1 MNRLVIIAVF
11 LISSVLLVS
20 NAQAAFTLNA
30 TRVVYTE
37 GTKGANLVIKNNNE
51 KKYGGQ
57 VWLESEADAIPDNS
71 FVISP
76 SLFTL
81 ASNSKQN
88 LRIMQTSANL
98 PTDREA
104 LFWLYVQEL
113 PPALEEANQLQFAM
127 RTKIKLIARPANL
140 VEAREG
146 AESQL
151 TVAAVGNTL
160 KINNPTPYFFAVS
173 SLIKGKT
180 EFKDK
185 ALSVVK
191 PKKAFQIANNMEFVR
206 GDTVTVTYVDD
217 FGAYNTQELRVK

>member
-1 MNRLVIIAVF
+1 MNRLVIMAVF
-11 LISSVLLVS
+11 LMSSVLLVS

-30 TRVVYTE
+30 TRVVYIE

-98 PTDREA
+98 PIDREA

-151 TVAAVGNTL
+151 TITAVGNTL
-160 KINNPTPYFFAVS
+160 KINNPTPYIFAIS
-173 SLIKGKT
+173 SLMKGKA
-180 EFKDK
+180 EFKDE
-185 ALSVVK
+185 ALSLVK
-191 PKKAFQIANNMEFVR
+191 PKRAFTIANNMEFSR
-206 GDTVTVTYVDD
+206 GDQVIVTYVDD
-217 FGAYNTQELRVK
+217 FGAYKQQILKVK